1 MSPILVLIFLAAA
14 AARIA
19 SVLVSKRHEKKLRAE
34 GAVEHGALNTKLL
47 ALAHMAFYFAAFA
60 EGWVRGGEFDAV
72 SMTGLVVFVAS
83 MLMLAWIVR
92 LLGTVWTVKIMIV
105 PNHPVSRHALFRTV
119 RHPNYFLNILPEL
132 FGYALIFHAYFTL
145 AIGLPV
151 YLVILAVRIVQ
162 EERAMRDLFQAAAR
176 H

>member
-1 MSPILVLIFLAAA
+1 MSPILVVIFLAAA
-14 AARIA
+14 ATRIV
-19 SVLVSKRHEKKLRAE
+19 SVLVSRRHEKKLRSE
-34 GAVEHGALNTKLL
+34 GATEHGTLNTKLL
-47 ALAHMAFYFAAFA
+47 ALAHMAFYFTAFA
-60 EGWVRGGEFDAV
+60 EGWVRGAEFDSV
-72 SMTGLVVFVAS
+72 SMIGLVIFAAA

-92 LLGTVWTVKIMIV
+92 LLGAVWTVKIMIA
-105 PNHPVSRHALFRTV
+105 PNHPVSRHVLFRTV

-132 FGYALIFHAYFTL
+132 VGYALIFHAYFTL

-151 YLVILAVRIVQ
+151 YLVLLAVRIVQ